1 MSDTSVVVCDELGLQ
16 IGAAKAALSPSQAF
30 TVAEALIRGATRAIV
45 RDEADRAAVHDVLH
59 EAGGRH

>member
-1 MSDTSVVVCDELGLQ
+1 MLNVAEDLTVTLGKQ
-16 IGAAKAALSPSQAF
+16 RTQLSPAQAF
-30 TVAEALIRGATRAIV
+30 RTAERLIRGATRAIV